1 MQTHGTCA
9 LRIQVHTQATLV
21 VRIVELVDFDGL
33 SGVVSEHVKPKGV
46 PVLRSP
52 YARKTFLLQKAVECD
67 R

>member
-1 MQTHGTCA
+1 M
-9 LRIQVHTQATLV
+9 
-21 VRIVELVDFDGL
+21 VRIVELVDYDGL

-46 PVLRSP
+46 PALRPP